1 MRAPVQHLEWTRVEV
16 AVHMKISKKV
26 ALVVVAACAVT
37 LGSAQVGTARADAPV
52 KVSVAGHV
60 VSAGHFEQVRR
71 PNRCV
76 KAGTGK
82 SKPSEQKS
90 TNRSGRRGSGGCF

>member
-16 AVHMKISKKV
+16 AVRMKISKKM
-26 ALVVVAACAVT
+26 ALVVVGAFALT
-37 LGSAQVGTARADAPV
+37 LGSAQVGTARADTPV
-52 KVSVAGHV
+52 RVSVAGHV

-76 KAGTGK
+76 KAAPGK

-90 TNRSGRRGSGGCF
+90 TNRSGRRGGGGCF

>member
-1 MRAPVQHLEWTRVEV
+1 M
-16 AVHMKISKKV
+16 AVPMKISKKV
-26 ALVVVAACAVT
+26 ALVLVAAFALT
-37 LGSAQVGTARADAPV
+37 LGSGEVGTARADTPV
-52 KVSVAGHV
+52 RVSVAGHV

-76 KAGTGK
+76 KAGPGK

-90 TNRSGRRGSGGCF
+90 ANRSGRRGSGGCF

>member
-1 MRAPVQHLEWTRVEV
+1 
-16 AVHMKISKKV
+16 MKISKKV
-26 ALVVVAACAVT
+26 ALVVVAACALT

-76 KAGTGK
+76 KAGTG
-82 SKPSEQKS
+82 
-90 TNRSGRRGSGGCF
+90 NRASRSPRIAVGVEAAGDASDSDCEVPQSAVANL

>member
-1 MRAPVQHLEWTRVEV
+1 MSKWQY
-16 AVHMKISKKV
+16 MKISKKT
-26 ALVVVAACAVT
+26 ALVVMAAFALT
-37 LGSAQVGTARADAPV
+37 LGSAQVGTARADTPV

-60 VSAGHFEQVRR
+60 VNAGHFEQVRR

-76 KAGTGK
+76 KASPAK
-82 SKPSEQKS
+82 PKPSEQKT

>member
-1 MRAPVQHLEWTRVEV
+1 MAAR
-16 AVHMKISKKV
+16 MKISKMT
-26 ALVVVAACAVT
+26 ALVVVAAFALT
-37 LGSAQVGTARADAPV
+37 LGSAQVGTARADTPV
-52 KVSVAGHV
+52 RVSVAGNV

-76 KAGTGK
+76 KAGQGK
-82 SKPSEQKS
+82 PKTSEQKS